1 MIKFLLKRLSE
12 SVLVMIAVS
21 LLTFVLIRLAPG
33 GPFDSDRAVSPQVM
47 ENLNARYNLDAP
59 ILEQYTDYMVNIVTD
74 FDFGPSFK
82 FPNRSVHE
90 LIGSG
95 FPKTLELAFYSLLV
109 ALLLGL
115 TSGILAAL
123 FRNTWKDYV
132 PMTFAMLGISIPN
145 FFLGPLL
152 VLLFGGALAVAGWE
166 TPVQKILPSLTLGS
180 AYAAYVARLSR
191 SSMLDIMNQDFIR
204 TARAKGLSEFKVVT
218 KHALKGGLFP
228 VISFLGPATAGLIA
242 GSFVVESI
250 FQVPG
255 LGRFYVEAAFNRDY
269 TMIMGTTIF
278 FSALIVVFNL
288 IVDIALILLNPR
300 MSFKGAK

>member
-1 MIKFLLKRLSE
+1 MIKFLVKRLSE
-12 SVLVMIAVS
+12 SVVVMLAVS

-33 GPFDSDRAVSPQVM
+33 GPFDTDRAVSPQVM

-59 ILEQYTDYMVNIVTD
+59 ILEQYADYMVKIVTE

-82 FPNRSVHE
+82 FPNRTVHE
-90 LIGSG
+90 LIAAG
-95 FPKTLELAFYSLLV
+95 FPKTLELAFYSLIV
-109 ALLLGL
+109 ALILGL
-115 TSGILAAL
+115 SAGIVAAL

-152 VLLFGGALAVAGWE
+152 VLLFGGVLAVAGWE
-166 TPVQKILPSLTLGS
+166 TPAQKILPSLTLGS

-191 SSMLDIMNQDFIR
+191 SSMLDIMSQDFIR
-204 TARAKGLSEFKVVT
+204 TARAKGLSEFKVVV

-228 VISFLGPATAGLIA
+228 VISFMGPATAGLIA